1 MHFAS
6 SPDHGMA
13 LIGLNIVMAPMPQSS
28 KYTSLKM
35 VEYKFTKHEFNI
47 AQTFQ
52 LGSTGMEGSGLGQ
65 VGHLSGQTTSVE
77 ARNNQDHGNTPTGTE
92 LKWNTETLILSKHLP
107 KTNSHL
113 EPRIDKTML

>member
-13 LIGLNIVMAPMPQSS
+13 LIGLNIVMAPTPQSS
-28 KYTSLKM
+28 KYTSRKM
-35 VEYKFTKHEFNI
+35 VEYKSTKHEFSI

-52 LGSTGMEGSGLGQ
+52 RGSTGMEGSGQGQ

-77 ARNNQDHGNTPTGTE
+77 ARNNQDHGNSPSSTK
-92 LKWNTETLILSKHLP
+92 LNWNAEALTLSDHLP

-113 EPRIDKTML
+113 EPRINKTML